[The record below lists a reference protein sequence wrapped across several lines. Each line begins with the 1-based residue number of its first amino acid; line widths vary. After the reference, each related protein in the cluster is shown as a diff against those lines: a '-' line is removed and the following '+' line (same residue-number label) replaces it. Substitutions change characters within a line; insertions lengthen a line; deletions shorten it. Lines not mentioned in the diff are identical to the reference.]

1 MREIQDMAEEI
12 DEIREPWETITDL
25 LESEDQAG
33 LSLLVDEMS
42 SVEIAR
48 TMSRLAESRRS
59 ALLQILGPEQAGAI
73 IGAVPESQAKDLIR
87 EMSSEEAAS
96 ILHQIPD
103 EMAADL
109 LQEIEKPEAEAI
121 YEKLP
126 LEEAERT
133 RELASYDSKSAGGL
147 MSNTFLSF
155 RGSKTVGEVIENL
168 RENSE
173 IYQDYT
179 VQYAYVVDADDHL
192 RGVLRL
198 RDLLLAKRATLVRE
212 MMIPHPTYLTAD
224 SDLEKMSGFFDN
236 HSFLGVP
243 VVKSVEDPVLV
254 GVLDEISV
262 RSATEKQ
269 ARSTFLKLSGII
281 GGEELR
287 SVPLHIRSL
296 RRLSFLAPNI
306 LLNLAAASVIAIFQD
321 TLQAAIVLAVFLPI
335 ISDMSGCS
343 GGQAVAVSIREL
355 TLGLLRPTEF
365 LHVIFKEGAIGII
378 NGLVLGCVLGG
389 IAAVWQGNPW
399 LALVVG
405 ASLAAN
411 TLVSVILGGLIPLFL
426 RRLKLDPAL
435 ASGPILTTV
444 TDMCGFFL
452 VLSIASS
459 LLEKL

>member
-1 MREIQDMAEEI
+1 MTEAVEDTENL
-12 DEIREPWETITDL
+12 EPWQKMSDL
-25 LESEDQAG
+25 LEGGDHDTVASFVAEIPP
-33 LSLLVDEMS
+33 
-42 SVEIAR
+42 VEVAR
-48 TMSRLAESRRS
+48 IMARLPEPKRQ
-59 ALLQILGPEQAGAI
+59 ALLHILTPDEAGDI
-73 IGAVPESQAKDLIR
+73 IEAVPESQAKDLLR
-87 EMSSEEAAS
+87 EMDSGKAAS
-96 ILHQIPD
+96 ILHELPD
-103 EMAADL
+103 ELAADL
-109 LQEIEKPEAEAI
+109 LNEIEPGEADAI
-121 YEKLP
+121 YESLP
-126 LEEAERT
+126 DDEAERT
-133 RELASYDSKSAGGL
+133 RALASYDSDSAGGL
-147 MSNTFLSF
+147 MSNTYLSF
-155 RGSKTVGEVIENL
+155 RGSQTVSEVIENL

-173 IYQDYT
+173 LYQDYT
-179 VQYAYVVDADDHL
+179 VQYAYVVDAKDHL

-198 RDLLLAKRATLVRE
+198 RDLLLANRATQVSE
-212 MMIPHPTYLTAD
+212 MMIPSPTSLPGTAG
-224 SDLEKMSGFFDN
+224 LEEMAGFFDD

-243 VVKSVEDPVLV
+243 IVESEENPVLI
-254 GVLDEISV
+254 GVLDEKSV
-262 RSATEKQ
+262 RSASEKQ

-306 LLNLAAASVIAIFQD
+306 LLNLIAASVIAQFQE
-321 TLQAAIVLAVFLPI
+321 TLQAAIILAVFLPI

-365 LHVIFKEGAIGII
+365 LHVIMKEGAIGIV
-378 NGLVLGCVLGG
+378 NGIVLGTVLGG

-405 ASLAAN
+405 VSLAAN
-411 TLVSVILGGLIPLFL
+411 TLVSVVLGGMIPLVL
-426 RRLKLDPAL
+426 RKMKLDPAL

-452 VLSIASS
+452 VLSIASA